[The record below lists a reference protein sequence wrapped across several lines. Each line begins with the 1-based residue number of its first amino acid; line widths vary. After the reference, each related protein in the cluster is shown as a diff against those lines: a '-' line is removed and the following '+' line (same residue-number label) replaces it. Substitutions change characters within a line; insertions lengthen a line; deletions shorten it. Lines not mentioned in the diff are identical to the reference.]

1 MNADPTTRNQ
11 RRTIEGTVVSDKMQ
25 KTITVLVERT
35 YRHPKYEKFVRK
47 QKRYHAH
54 DEKGEA
60 RVGDRVELRSCRPMS
75 RLKRWTLVQV
85 LERAAPVDALD
96 VGGNGGPA
104 DRGGVA

>member
-1 MNADPTTRNQ
+1 MSMNATRNQ

-35 YRHPKYEKFVRK
+35 YRHPKYEKFIRK

-60 RVGDRVELRSCRPMS
+60 HLGDRVELRSCRPLS
-75 RLKRWTLVQV
+75 RLKRWTLVRV
-85 LERAAPVDALD
+85 VERATLVDAID
-96 VGGNGGPA
+96 VGAGTAAA
-104 DRGGVA
+104 DRGGRA

>member
-1 MNADPTTRNQ
+1 MSINATRNQ

-35 YRHPKYEKFVRK
+35 FRHAKYAKFVRE

-60 RVGDRVELRSCRPMS
+60 RVGDRVELRSCRPLS
-75 RLKRWTLVQV
+75 RLKRWSLVRV
-85 LERAAPVDALD
+85 IERAAMVDPVDAG
-96 VGGNGGPA
+96 VGPDAGN
-104 DRGGVA
+104 RGGRA

>member
-1 MNADPTTRNQ
+1 MSMNATRNQ

-47 QKRYHAH
+47 QKRYHSH

-60 RVGDRVELRSCRPMS
+60 RIGDRVEIRACRPLS
-75 RLKRWTLVQV
+75 RLKRWTLVRV
-85 LERAAPVDALD
+85 VERATIVDA
-96 VGGNGGPA
+96 VEAGGATAAG
-104 DRGGVA
+104 DRGGRA